1 MSHNIQYYDYPE
13 NVDKEKVFAD
23 LANYVRHEDWQEG
36 GHLSK
41 IRWIPG
47 PVLESRD
54 AAEKYIEKHDNGWYD
69 CLAVRYRQPKS
80 GVQSKAYLDLQQRS
94 QKAQARYQSLV
105 GAVYASTVKAAFIGC
120 KNCGSKLSRKY
131 ILAKNRGVC
140 ANFCPVCGADLRPVT
155 TQERIKKAFEAHRE
169 ILGKM
174 EEEAKR
180 MAKRN
185 GEVRWLVKI
194 EYHT

>member
-1 MSHNIQYYDYPE
+1 MSHNIQHYDYPE

-41 IRWIPG
+41 IHWIPG

-80 GVQSKAYLDLQQRS
+80 GVQSKAYLDLQQRFR
-94 QKAQARYQSLV
+94 KADMRYRELNQE
-105 GAVYASTVKAAFIGC
+105 VYAATVSSAYIGC
-120 KNCGSKLSRKY
+120 KNCGSKLSRKH
-131 ILAKNRGVC
+131 LLSCNRG
-140 ANFCPVCGADLRPVT
+140 NYCPVCNADLRPAST
-155 TQERIKKAFEAHRE
+155 LEKIRKAHASMLEIGKKMDQEKC
-169 ILGKM
+169 
-174 EEEAKR
+174 R